1 MKQKLLISEKD
12 LVGLIKTIVES
23 DFDTSDYDE
32 LDLKDI
38 FINFYRTWIR
48 NKFPDTYDNYPLS
61 FLIKKHFVDFA
72 NDFGLDVESFR
83 GYHGDIE
90 LNRYR
95 IGSLIKELLEK
106 GKITLPKVPTQA
118 KITDRFK
125 KAIDF
130 FLNDLKLPPY
140 AKIDIDEPR
149 PYKIMIDLTFD
160 FPNFLKTSGN
170 IPNRHTLETK
180 FQDFLEKYL
189 GLEIGDPTHGEV
201 SINVSNPKYLGQEE
215 WVKNELNK
223 YIKKKMK
230 ELPKSNLVHSVRF
243 SSEYTKPELKI
254 SFKDIAGWNDRK
266 EIKKGIEKLLEDLG
280 YVNIKVEN

>member
-1 MKQKLLISEKD
+1 
-12 LVGLIKTIVES
+12 
-23 DFDTSDYDE
+23 
-32 LDLKDI
+32 
-38 FINFYRTWIR
+38 
-48 NKFPDTYDNYPLS
+48 NYPLS

-83 GYHGDIE
+83 AYHGDIE

-95 IGSLIKELLEK
+95 IDSLIKELVGK

-118 KITDRFK
+118 NITDRFK

-130 FLNDLKLPPY
+130 FLNDLNLPPY

-149 PYKIMIDLTFD
+149 PNKIMIDLTFD

-189 GLEIGDPTHGEV
+189 GLEIGDPTHGQV

-223 YIKKKMK
+223 FIKKKMK
-230 ELPKSNLVHSVRF
+230 ELPKSKMVHSVRF
-243 SSEYTKPELKI
+243 SLGYTKPELKL
-254 SFKDIAGWNDRK
+254 SFKDIAGWNDRR

-280 YVNIKVEN
+280 YVNINVEI